1 MDVTVADSPNF
12 RTSRVDRSS
21 GIAGRSHFCRSIVI
35 HTVDS
40 DARCSSYCCPYIHSA
55 PGAHGVDLAPGICR
69 DADGRM
75 IARMIFIRVDTRVVQ
90 GRPAVFIN
98 IRYGSSSLKVEEI
111 LAPLHTEASAHAD
124 NAGHLQF
131 RLAIFFRRLAVRCGN
146 RNRTIC
152 GSRNVG
158 MVDFRTQPL
167 LVSGRTNGGI
177 GHGSAHAHFLAA
189 NGNAARHGG
198 LFHQIR
204 RRYGKGL
211 HAVDDIVSV
220 SVVDDTLRVVDAPVD
235 GYGAGSSHI
244 GLGDIHVHGARHG
257 QRFARVGS
265 CQPYGAIAVG

>member
-1 MDVTVADSPNF
+1 MDVTVADSPDF
-12 RTSRVDRSS
+12 RTSCVDRSDV
-21 GIAGRSHFCRSIVI
+21 AGRSHFRCSIVI

-40 DARCSSYCCPYIHSA
+40 DARCSPYCSTYIHSA

-75 IARMIFIRVDTRVVQ
+75 IVCISFINNCIVQ
-90 GRPAVFIN
+90 GSPAVFIN
-98 IRYGSSSLKVEEI
+98 IGYGSSSLKVEEI
-111 LAPLHTEASAHAD
+111 LSPLHTEASPHAD

-131 RLAIFFRRLAVRCGN
+131 RLAIFFHRLAVRCGN

-158 MVDFRTQPL
+158 MVDFRPQPL
-167 LVSGRTNGGI
+167 LVSGRTDGGI

-211 HAVDDIVSV
+211 HAVDEIV

-235 GYGAGSSHI
+235 GHGAGGAHI

>member
-1 MDVTVADSPNF
+1 MDVTVANSPDF
-12 RTSRVDRSS
+12 CASRVDRS
-21 GIAGRSHFCRSIVI
+21 GNAGRSHFCRSIVI

-75 IARMIFIRVDTRVVQ
+75 IFCISFINNCIVQ
-90 GRPAVFIN
+90 GSPAVFIN

-111 LAPLHTEASAHAD
+111 LAPLHTEASPHGD
-124 NAGHLQF
+124 DAGFLQF
-131 RLAIFFRRLAVRCGN
+131 VAVFFLLAVRSGN
-146 RNRTIC
+146 RNRTV
-152 GSRNVG
+152 GSRRNVG
-158 MVDFRTQPL
+158 MVDFRPQPL
-167 LVSGRTNGGI
+167 LVSGRTNGCI
-177 GHGSAHAHFLAA
+177 GHGSAHAYFLAA

-220 SVVDDTLRVVDAPVD
+220 VDDTLRVVYTPVD
-235 GYGAGSSHI
+235 GHGAGGVHI
-244 GLGDIHVHGARHG
+244 GLGDIHVRGARHG
-257 QRFARVGS
+257 QRFARVGG
-265 CQPYGAIAVG
+265 CQPYGAIAIG